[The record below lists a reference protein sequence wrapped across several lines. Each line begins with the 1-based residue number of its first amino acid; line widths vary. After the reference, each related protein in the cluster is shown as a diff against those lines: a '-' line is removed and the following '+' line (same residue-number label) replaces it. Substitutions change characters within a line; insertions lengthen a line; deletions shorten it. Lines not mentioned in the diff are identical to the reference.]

1 MGLSTLDP
9 RSVRVLATLSCSGDP
24 ATGISFALLR
34 TTLERRGMS
43 ASRLGKELSLALACK
58 IVAIVLIYAMF
69 FSPSH
74 RHRPTPADTAAFLTA
89 EPAKSE

>member
-1 MGLSTLDP
+1 M
-9 RSVRVLATLSCSGDP
+9 SG
-24 ATGISFALLR
+24 
-34 TTLERRGMS
+34 
-43 ASRLGKELSLALACK
+43 SRLGRELSLALACK